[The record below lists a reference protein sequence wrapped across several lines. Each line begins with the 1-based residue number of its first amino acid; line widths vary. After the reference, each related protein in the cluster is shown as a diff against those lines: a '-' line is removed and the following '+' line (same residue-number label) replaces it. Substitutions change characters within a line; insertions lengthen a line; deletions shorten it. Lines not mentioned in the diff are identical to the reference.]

1 MVETYLGC
9 YMDYVGGGGD
19 ETAGWRWQWRAKRL
33 KKAKILVIVSKQE
46 LGGSGRG
53 QTYLGNVG

>member
-1 MVETYLGC
+1 
-9 YMDYVGGGGD
+9 MDYVGGGGD